1 MKIGKKKRVSD
12 FYFMFIWQFNHL
24 ANIFIFI
31 FRLSPK
37 YPPVFQ
43 PPLAA
48 VSNKK
53 TFSRALKAAT
63 TRVRFFFGASVQLK
77 KREILNSASTSRR
90 Q

>member
-1 MKIGKKKRVSD
+1 
-12 FYFMFIWQFNHL
+12 
-24 ANIFIFI
+24 
-31 FRLSPK
+31 
-37 YPPVFQ
+37 
-43 PPLAA
+43 LAA